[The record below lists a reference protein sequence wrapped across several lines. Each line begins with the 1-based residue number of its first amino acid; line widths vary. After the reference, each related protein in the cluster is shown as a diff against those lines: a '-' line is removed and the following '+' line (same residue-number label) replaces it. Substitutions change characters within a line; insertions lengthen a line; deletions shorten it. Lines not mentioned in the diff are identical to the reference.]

1 MYVTYINRTY
11 KFNFKKCISKIKC
24 INKNN
29 VLIRKEYLIEKNK
42 SHVENISYM
51 ISDINII

>member
-11 KFNFKKCISKIKC
+11 KFNLKKSINKIKC

-29 VLIRKEYLIEKNK
+29 ALIRKEYLIEKNK
-42 SHVENISYM
+42 SHVEDISYM